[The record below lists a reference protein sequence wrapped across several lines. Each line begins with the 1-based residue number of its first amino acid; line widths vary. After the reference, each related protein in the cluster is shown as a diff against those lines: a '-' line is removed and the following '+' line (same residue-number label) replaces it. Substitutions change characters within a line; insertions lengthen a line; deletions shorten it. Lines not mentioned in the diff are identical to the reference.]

1 MKSRLMKTIS
11 PITEEARYIILSSLT
26 DLPFLSRPVP
36 NVILQLHAVVLLQ
49 VGGDNLLLLSSSW
62 TKYQKLIS
70 IIEERYLS
78 DTLWNIIM
86 QYLHL
91 HKIFRQRFLP
101 LLWNN
106 VGRHVEL
113 YCLDPVLPSSSSSA
127 LVQDARG
134 RENWRKLFFVFVPY
148 LACLLFFALHNLSNR
163 ISY

>member
-113 YCLDPVLPSSSSSA
+113 YCLDPSPSIFQ
-127 LVQDARG
+127 L
-134 RENWRKLFFVFVPY
+134 E
-148 LACLLFFALHNLSNR
+148 R
-163 ISY
+163 ISARCARKRELKEIILCLRSLSRMPSVLCSPQSEQ